1 MIGPGVV
8 CPDDPWEG
16 EIMREHQQYRIK
28 SPTMAIHSV
37 DGQRTTVMVPTGD
50 IVRASQRHLDGD
62 VLIEVTWNEK
72 QYLMFTQ
79 DLRERSEAVEDSARS
94 G

>member
-1 MIGPGVV
+1 MQ
-8 CPDDPWEG
+8 DY
-16 EIMREHQQYRIK
+16 RQYRIK

-37 DGQRTTVMVPTGD
+37 DGQRSTVMVPIGD

-62 VLIEVTWNEK
+62 VLIDVMWNEK
-72 QYLMFTQ
+72 EYLMFTQ